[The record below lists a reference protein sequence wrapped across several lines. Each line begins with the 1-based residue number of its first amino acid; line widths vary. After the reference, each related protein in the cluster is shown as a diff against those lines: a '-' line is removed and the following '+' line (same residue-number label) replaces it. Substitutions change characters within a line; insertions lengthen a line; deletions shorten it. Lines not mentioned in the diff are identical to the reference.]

1 MRVTLLIKWIKHDK
15 LGYIRVMMME
25 WVIHKEKHGTI
36 FYKGITMDEVLWQ
49 SQYVEV
55 VVK

>member
-1 MRVTLLIKWIKHDK
+1 MKWIKHDK
-15 LGYIRVMMME
+15 LGYIRDMMME
-25 WVIHKEKHGTI
+25 WVIHKEKYVSI
-36 FYKGITMDEVLWQ
+36 FSKGITMNEVLSQ

>member
-1 MRVTLLIKWIKHDK
+1 MQWIKQYQ

-25 WVIHKEKHGTI
+25 WVIHKEKHGSI
-36 FYKGITMDEVLWQ
+36 FSKGITMNEVLSQ

>member
-1 MRVTLLIKWIKHDK
+1 MKWIKHDK

-25 WVIHKEKHGTI
+25 WVIHKEKHGFI
-36 FYKGITMDEVLWQ
+36 FSKGITMNEVLSK